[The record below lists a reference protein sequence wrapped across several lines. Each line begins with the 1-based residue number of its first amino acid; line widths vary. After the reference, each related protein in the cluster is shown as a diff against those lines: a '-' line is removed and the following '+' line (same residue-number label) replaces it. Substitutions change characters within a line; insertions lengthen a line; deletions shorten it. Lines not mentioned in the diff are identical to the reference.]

1 MICRAGLPTAV
12 GGPPWALWRGSD
24 GAGHEFSNI
33 SNGVMTAVIMAV
45 PLGKRKSKKPTR
57 DKNKQARN
65 VGPGGWPVLNL
76 EDIKAGLVIRHPRLQ
91 APGPRFYQPRGCGQ
105 SLAATHLGLPHRI
118 LFLGTVRLQQI
129 DGKRP

>member
-1 MICRAGLPTAV
+1 MVLLGPS
-12 GGPPWALWRGSD
+12 GGGSD

-45 PLGKRKSKKPTR
+45 PLGKRKSKKPTQ

-76 EDIKAGLVIRHPRLQ
+76 EDIKAGLVIGHPRLQ
-91 APGPRFYQPRGCGQ
+91 ALRSPGSHFLSALWMWPESRSCTAV
-105 SLAATHLGLPHRI
+105 AA
-118 LFLGTVRLQQI
+118 LFLGRLRLQQI
-129 DGKRP
+129 DGERP